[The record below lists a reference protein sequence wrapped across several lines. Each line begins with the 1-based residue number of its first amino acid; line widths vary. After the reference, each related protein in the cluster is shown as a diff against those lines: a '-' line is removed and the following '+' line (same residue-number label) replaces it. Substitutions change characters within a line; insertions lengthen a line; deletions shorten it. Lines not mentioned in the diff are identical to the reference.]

1 MTTPVTP
8 NVEEIDAAAAA
19 AARAR
24 VDALTKP
31 LGSLGRLEELAV
43 RLSAIAGRVV
53 DRAYSAKAVLIG
65 AADHGVTE
73 EGVSAYPAEVT
84 PQMVGAFLAGHAAI
98 NAIARATGADVYVA
112 DFGVR
117 VASAPH
123 PLLID
128 VAVRRGTENFARAG
142 HAMTNDDVLGAL
154 DAGRT
159 ALEAVLSRSPYDV
172 IALGDMGI
180 GNTTSAAALIAA
192 LTGADASMVT
202 GRGTGVD
209 DARLAHKREV
219 IARALSR
226 LRDPARSIGGASEA
240 DKAMAAAASVGGL
253 EIAGL
258 AGAILAAAER
268 RIPIVL
274 DGVIVTAAA
283 LLARSIAPNVT
294 GYCIA
299 SHRSPEPAHA
309 IALEA
314 LGLQPLFDLQLRL
327 GEGSGAALA
336 LPFVEAASR
345 MIAEMK
351 TFSEAGVATETDSAQ
366 R

>member
-1 MTTPVTP
+1 
-8 NVEEIDAAAAA
+8 
-19 AARAR
+19 
-24 VDALTKP
+24 
-31 LGSLGRLEELAV
+31 
-43 RLSAIAGRVV
+43 
-53 DRAYSAKAVLIG
+53 
-65 AADHGVTE
+65 
-73 EGVSAYPAEVT
+73 
-84 PQMVGAFLAGHAAI
+84 
-98 NAIARATGADVYVA
+98 
-112 DFGVR
+112 
-117 VASAPH
+117 
-123 PLLID
+123 
-128 VAVRRGTENFARAG
+128 
-142 HAMTNDDVLGAL
+142 
-154 DAGRT
+154 
-159 ALEAVLSRSPYDV
+159 
-172 IALGDMGI
+172 
-180 GNTTSAAALIAA
+180 
-192 LTGADASMVT
+192 MVT